1 MPYIKEHIGAVP
13 YYVPKEQTTLFGI
26 KNCDIIYNKLQRI
39 GVNVHRENT
48 SYGCFLT
55 YLDIYGATTKIRFTQ

>member
-26 KNCDIIYNKLQRI
+26 KNCDI